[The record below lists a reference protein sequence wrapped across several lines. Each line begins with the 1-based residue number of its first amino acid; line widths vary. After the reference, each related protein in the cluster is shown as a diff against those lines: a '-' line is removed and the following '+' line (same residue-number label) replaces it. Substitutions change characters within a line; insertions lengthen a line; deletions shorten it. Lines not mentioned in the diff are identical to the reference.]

1 MNQQRLECE
10 RIIYKVME
18 TLDDPKHHNGEAPN
32 VEFWVNKFSK
42 MSDKEFEEFVCKPLS
57 LYYQTQGLKYEPSML
72 QINRA
77 LDVLN
82 VPLLEEVYMPYKYK
96 DSNGRPMK
104 TKKCLVLYLHMKRMK
119 QLLTKKN
126 GMSISAQTRDMRTG
140 LLTGADKHGRFS
152 DHEFESLA
160 VSGLNNTMKEFSGIR
175 ADAMQDKSLA
185 NQQIKTL
192 GQVRLSDLNNDKSDS
207 LSKNL
212 LSVYFIGAQINS
224 NLVDSDYLT
233 PYTLK
238 QRQLRVQRV

>member
-10 RIIYKVME
+10 RLIYKVME
-18 TLDDPKHHNGEAPN
+18 TLDDPKHHNNESPN
-32 VEFWVNKFSK
+32 VEFWVNKFAK

-57 LYYQTQGLKYEPSML
+57 FYYQTEGLKYEPSML

-104 TKKCLVLYLHMKRMK
+104 TKKCLVFYLHIKRMK

-126 GMSISAQTRDMRTG
+126 GMSISANTRDTRTG
-140 LLTGADKHGRFS
+140 LLSGVDKNGKTS
-152 DHEFESLA
+152 DHEFESFA
-160 VSGLNNTMKEFSGIR
+160 VSGLYNAMKEFSGIR
-175 ADAMQDKSLA
+175 GDAMNDKSRA

-192 GQVRLSDLNNDKSDS
+192 GQVRLDDLANDKTDS
-207 LSKNL
+207 LSKNT

-224 NLVDSDYLT
+224 NLVDTDYLT

-238 QRQLRVQRV
+238 QKKLRMERV

>member
-10 RIIYKVME
+10 RLIYKVME
-18 TLDDPKHHNGEAPN
+18 TLDDPKHHNNSAPN
-32 VEFWVNKFSK
+32 VEYWINKFSK

-57 LYYQTQGLKYEPSML
+57 LYYQTEGLRYEPSML

-104 TKKCLVLYLHMKRMK
+104 TKKCLVFYLHIKRMK

-126 GMSISAQTRDMRTG
+126 GMSIYTNTRDTRTG
-140 LLTGADKHGRFS
+140 LLSGVDKNGKSS
-152 DHEFESLA
+152 DHEFESFA
-160 VSGLNNTMKEFSGIR
+160 VSGLYNSMKEFSGIR
-175 ADAMQDKSLA
+175 GDAMNDKSRA

-192 GQVRLSDLNNDKSDS
+192 GQVRLDDLANDKTDS
-207 LSKNL
+207 LSKNT

-224 NLVDSDYLT
+224 NLVDTDYLT

-238 QRQLRVQRV
+238 QKKLRIERV